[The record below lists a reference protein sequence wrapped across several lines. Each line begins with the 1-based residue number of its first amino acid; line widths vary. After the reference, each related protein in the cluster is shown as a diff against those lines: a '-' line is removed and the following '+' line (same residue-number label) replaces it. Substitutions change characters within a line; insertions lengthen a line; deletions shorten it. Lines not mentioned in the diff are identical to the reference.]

1 MSLSKVRLTL
11 GTAAVAAIGLLGFGA
26 PAEAAPASTWVT
38 YGYYP
43 TQSECADVG
52 KYLVQQHWYISYGCA
67 RTSSGW
73 KLSVLD
79 Y

>member
-1 MSLSKVRLTL
+1 MTLSKIGVTL
-11 GTAAVAAIGLLGFGA
+11 GGAVIAGIGLLGFAA
-26 PAEAAPASTWVT
+26 PASAAPASTWVT

-67 RTSSGW
+67 RSGSQW